1 MRPKYYIY
9 ISDAKIEMLLPQ
21 IPHELKKKVANE
33 FKLSFKIFEIGHK
46 SESESEDSRSAR
58 LQSVVEYL
66 RSGDQVGSVD
76 QPSEYI
82 EGTLPMKWGPYVLL
96 SPNFQAAD
104 PNADRARRPTDFV
117 LFGGATEKTFCGLV
131 GSARHLVGSVA
142 SKDGAEDYAG
152 SAMPAAMHYLE
163 ELASGLGITH
173 SDDTLNSMGSLL
185 DRLRGPAQRLEFV
198 AKRLLEGSVK
208 SGPRTQ
214 CVLASPLYV
223 ALAE

>member
-1 MRPKYYIY
+1 MKPKFYMY
-9 ISDAKIEMLLPQ
+9 ISDAKVEMLLPQ

-46 SESESEDSRSAR
+46 PEGESEDSRSAR

-66 RSGDQVGSVD
+66 RSGNQVGSVD

-82 EGTLPMKWGPYVLL
+82 EGTLPMKWGPYLLL

-152 SAMPAAMHYLE
+152 SAMPAALHYLE
-163 ELASGLGITH
+163 ELASGLGLTQ
-173 SDDTLNSMGSLL
+173 SDDALNVLGRVI
-185 DRLRGPAQRLEFV
+185 DGLRGPAQRLEFV
-198 AKRLLEGSVK
+198 AKRLLEGSMQY
-208 SGPRTQ
+208 GPRAQ